1 MASLKSKKLFTA
13 VRPPRVACLVNQHDD
28 DWQQT
33 CMRVIEFFSRVWGG
47 GHNIIIPTDGNTI
60 SDPFWKILEAYDADY
75 IYYYLQ
81 TGTDFKARN
90 PDEYRARLEKE
101 VKNYLNGQPFHD
113 EKQARDYVDGLLQHE
128 MFTPAPTPEFGEAI
142 RNRLSPFHLLGDVI
156 RGLWADVPVRD
167 PLTSIPTLL
176 KGCDERPKIGVLE
189 PIRGGIYPLWLASVF
204 GLASDGLHNDL
215 APFHTSFFPLS
226 TEDHVIDLL
235 TNPRIAA
242 DLLSPES
249 LFTPFKL
256 SNLKLSMFW
265 PARTRLP
272 QSLALV
278 AGETFFDFCLFY
290 SLSRMRQPVLW
301 LPSQWLKSESVDV
314 SANLFNEYCRN
325 LRWLLRDPNT
335 SDKGVLTSYSLK
347 KDELDDLL
355 VQLDRGSF
363 IRLND
368 LSSQITVDLDL
379 SGLVSH
385 PLRAF
390 ETGPRPTMLEVQES
404 SEMELFETPK
414 PKGFPSIQP
423 YEHRWIADVII
434 AGHYLPRNSNL
445 GEWVIRSP
453 ILGRPGSRVG
463 SDGALSYF
471 CPNIGY
477 PGGDVD
483 SILVR
488 PTIFVP
494 SALELFQR
502 LCWTIGYEA
511 KLSDKGFFAQHT
523 ISKFGGLDALAGF
536 LSDAFARALILKF
549 LDESSKGSATE
560 GWLLKDGRRYLTL
573 PSVSQVLQFDS
584 TSQKTLD
591 LLISKGVLYRGCIFK
606 CGACRNADWFGLDEF
621 SQVFKCKR
629 CGTTQHVSK
638 ENYWYAEHE
647 PGWCY
652 KLDEIIYQ
660 FLRHDGYVGV
670 LALGCLKGRADNSF
684 LFTTDLELIK
694 KDSTARKP
702 EFELDIL
709 AVLDGELALGEAKK
723 GNRLGETAAA
733 EKNEIRKYCR
743 LAKELVAT
751 KLVFATFSDA
761 WSAETLKNLERAT
774 SNLHLD
780 VMLLTGS
787 DLRNASSYQFK

>member
-1 MASLKSKKLFTA
+1 MVSLKSKKLFTA
-13 VRPPRVACLVNQHDD
+13 VRPPRVACLVNQDDD

-33 CMRVIEFFSRVWGG
+33 CMRIIELFSRVWGG
-47 GHNIIIPTDGNTI
+47 GHNIIVPTDGKGLT
-60 SDPFWKILEAYDADY
+60 DKFWRILEAYDADY
-75 IYYYLQ
+75 IYYYFQ
-81 TGTDFKARN
+81 TGIDFKARN
-90 PDEYRARLEKE
+90 PEAYRVRLEAE
-101 VKNYLNGQPFHD
+101 AKNFLNGRPFHD
-113 EKQARDYVDGLLQHE
+113 EEQARDHADGLLQHE

-142 RNRLSPFHLLGDVI
+142 RNRLSPFHLLGNVI
-156 RGLWADVPVRD
+156 RGLWADVPARD

-176 KGCDERPKIGVLE
+176 RGCDDRPKIGVFE

-204 GLASDGLHNDL
+204 GLESNGLHHDL
-215 APFHTSFFPLS
+215 ASFHTSFFPLS

-235 TNPRIAA
+235 TNLRTPTEI
-242 DLLSPES
+242 LSPEN
-249 LFTPFKL
+249 LLTPFKL

-272 QSLALV
+272 QTLVLV
-278 AGETFFDFCLFY
+278 AGETLFDFCLYY

-301 LPSQWLKSESVDV
+301 LPCQWLKSEPIDV
-314 SANLFNEYCRN
+314 SATLFNEYCRN

-335 SDKGVLTSYSLK
+335 SDEGVLTSYSLSK
-347 KDELDDLL
+347 EELDDLL

-363 IRLND
+363 IRSDD

-379 SGLVSH
+379 RELLSH

-390 ETGPRPTMLEVQES
+390 ETGPRPTMLEVRES

-414 PKGFPSIQP
+414 PKSFPTIQP

-453 ILGRPGSRVG
+453 ILGRHGARVG
-463 SDGALSYF
+463 SGGALSYF

-502 LCWTIGYEA
+502 LAWSIGCDA

-523 ISKFGGLDALAGF
+523 ISKFGGLDDLAGF
-536 LSDAFARALILKF
+536 FSDAFARELIFKF
-549 LDESSKGSATE
+549 LDENPKGSVTD
-560 GWLLKDGRRYLTL
+560 GWLLNDQRRYLTL
-573 PSVSQVLQFDS
+573 ASVSQILRFNP

-591 LLISKGVLYRGCIFK
+591 LLITKGVMYRGCIFK

-621 SQVFKCKR
+621 SQTFKCKR
-629 CGTTQHVSK
+629 CGTTQHVTK

-660 FLRHDGYVGV
+660 FLRHNGYVGV
-670 LALGCLKGRADNSF
+670 LALACLKGRTVNSF
-684 LFTTDLELIK
+684 LFTSDLELIK
-694 KDSTARKP
+694 EDSTDRKP
-702 EFELDIL
+702 ELEVDIL
-709 AVLDGELALGEAKK
+709 AVLDGDLVLGEAKK
-723 GNRLGETAAA
+723 DNRLGETAAA
-733 EKNEIRKYCR
+733 EKRNIQKYCR
-743 LAKELVAT
+743 LAKELVAK

-761 WSAETLKNLERAT
+761 WSDETMKNLESVTA
-774 SNLHLD
+774 NLPFE
-780 VMLLTGS
+780 MILLSGS
-787 DLRNASSYQFK
+787 ELRNASSYQFS